1 MPTVVTDDAVSL
13 NYLDEG
19 TGPAV
24 VLIAGFCAPATTWM
38 LQQKALVRAGY
49 GVTVPPMHR
58 HTERRWS
65 GTDAI
70 SRTS

>member
-24 VLIAGFCAPATTWM
+24 VLLAGFCAPATTWM

-49 GVTVPPMHR
+49 RVLALD
-58 HTERRWS
+58 RRGHGAS
-65 GTDAI
+65 DAPAHGA
-70 SRTS
+70 SM